1 LETLLRSLGWALTKS
16 ELERIRQTF
25 DTGDASLGHVSS
37 DDFIEVFAEAT
48 SPSEGK
54 HDKWGV
60 ERRNRVR
67 VPFAWACANVAAL
80 GSRGFDAHP

>member
-1 LETLLRSLGWALTKS
+1 MATDLAMNTHVRAAHIYTHAYTHMLQLETLLRRLGWVLTKS

-48 SPSEGK
+48 SPSEGE
-54 HDKWGV
+54 HG
-60 ERRNRVR
+60 E
-67 VPFAWACANVAAL
+67 L
-80 GSRGFDAHP
+80 S